1 MHKKLPILAGLV
13 LFSALSFAQKPDSL
27 PSHPKD
33 SLSVV
38 KKDSTHQPEK
48 KKPQKPDPIKPYKE
62 VITDSAI
69 SKTGLFTVHKVDN
82 NWFFEIPDSLFNRDI
97 LVVTR
102 YDKVPGGAGVYAG
115 EIVNQQMVRFV
126 KGPDKNIYLQLKM
139 TIAQADSTNAIY
151 QAVINSNADPYL
163 ASFPIKAYGPH
174 HSVVVEVNDLFLG
187 DNPALSFRS
196 STRKG
201 LSIGGLLRDRSF
213 IKSIHTYP
221 INTEI
226 KTVKTYTSQPAPP
239 QPGQPFRR
247 SRSFDAAS
255 DVGVITLG
263 FNHSFLLLP
272 KTPMQP
278 RLFDPRVGYFADGFT
293 RYGDDQQRVKD
304 ERFIVRWNL
313 QPRPEDYQKWKNG
326 QLVTPA
332 HQIVYYID
340 PATPKKWR
348 PYLIA
353 GVNDWAKAFEKAG
366 FKDAIVAKPWPE
378 NDTTMS
384 MEDARYS
391 VIRYFASDIENAY
404 GPNVHDPRSGQILE
418 SHIGWY
424 HNVMKLVHDWYMIQ
438 AGPIDKRARKMVFDD
453 ALMGDLIRFVSSHE
467 IGHTLGLRHNF
478 GSSSTVPVEL
488 LRNKKWVE
496 EHGHTPSIMDYARF
510 NYVAQPEDNIS
521 SKGIYPRIGEYD
533 KWAIQWGYSYSG
545 AANPKEDNKITNK
558 WIIENLSKNPRLWF
572 GTETDPYDPR
582 SQSECLGDDNVL
594 ASEYGIKNLK
604 IVLKNLPQWTYE
616 EANLYENL
624 GEMYNQVIGQFNRY
638 MGHVI
643 KNVGGIESTPKSIE
657 QAGNVYTP
665 TPKAM
670 QAKAVAF
677 LNDQLFTTPMWLL
690 DTAVLDK
697 ISTPATEETLYRLQK
712 GILGSLISAS
722 RLQRL
727 SFCSERY
734 GKDNT
739 YQPETLL
746 NSVESN
752 LFKELSGNQAISFSR
767 RALQKAYVD
776 GLILDLSP
784 DKSAVNDQLQSIL
797 GGAYAESDVPSL
809 VRGHLIAL
817 KSKLETAAGSYSDPM
832 SKYHLQDLLFRV
844 NKALDLK

>member
-1 MHKKLPILAGLV
+1 
-13 LFSALSFAQKPDSL
+13 
-27 PSHPKD
+27 
-33 SLSVV
+33 
-38 KKDSTHQPEK
+38 
-48 KKPQKPDPIKPYKE
+48 
-62 VITDSAI
+62 
-69 SKTGLFTVHKVDN
+69 
-82 NWFFEIPDSLFNRDI
+82 
-97 LVVTR
+97 
-102 YDKVPGGAGVYAG
+102 
-115 EIVNQQMVRFV
+115 
-126 KGPDKNIYLQLKM
+126 
-139 TIAQADSTNAIY
+139 
-151 QAVINSNADPYL
+151 
-163 ASFPIKAYGPH
+163 
-174 HSVVVEVNDLFLG
+174 
-187 DNPALSFRS
+187 
-196 STRKG
+196 
-201 LSIGGLLRDRSF
+201 
-213 IKSIHTYP
+213 
-221 INTEI
+221 
-226 KTVKTYTSQPAPP
+226 
-239 QPGQPFRR
+239 
-247 SRSFDAAS
+247 
-255 DVGVITLG
+255 
-263 FNHSFLLLP
+263 
-272 KTPMQP
+272 
-278 RLFDPRVGYFADGFT
+278 
-293 RYGDDQQRVKD
+293 
-304 ERFIVRWNL
+304 
-313 QPRPEDYQKWKNG
+313 
-326 QLVTPA
+326 
-332 HQIVYYID
+332 
-340 PATPKKWR
+340 
-348 PYLIA
+348 
-353 GVNDWAKAFEKAG
+353 
-366 FKDAIVAKPWPE
+366 
-378 NDTTMS
+378 
-384 MEDARYS
+384 
-391 VIRYFASDIENAY
+391 
-404 GPNVHDPRSGQILE
+404 
-418 SHIGWY
+418 
-424 HNVMKLVHDWYMIQ
+424 
-438 AGPIDKRARKMVFDD
+438 
-453 ALMGDLIRFVSSHE
+453 
-467 IGHTLGLRHNF
+467 
-478 GSSSTVPVEL
+478 
-488 LRNKKWVE
+488 
-496 EHGHTPSIMDYARF
+496 MDYARF

-665 TPKAM
+665 TPKPM